1 MNNGEDYYI
10 LLPYH
15 SLVAIN
21 AGVITSAKSDAS
33 IVTIEAGTDRSKL
46 SGFAEIYFTYNS

>member
-1 MNNGEDYYI
+1 MNNGADYYI

-15 SLVAIN
+15 SLAALN
-21 AGVITSAKSDAS
+21 AGIITSAKSDAS
-33 IVTIEAGTDRSKL
+33 IVTIEAGTDRSNL